1 MKLTGEERRLKIL
14 SLLEGSE
21 KPLSGSMLS
30 NMLGVSRQVIVT
42 DIALLRAS
50 RSDIAA
56 TTNGYVLSKAEI
68 TAHRRIFKVNHS
80 DEQIPEELTCITD
93 LGGTVID
100 VYIDHKV
107 YGTITA
113 PINIKTRRDVQNFM
127 ADLQSGVSTPLK
139 NITLGYHYHTVEAPD
154 LQILD
159 EIEAV
164 LREKGFLLEVISE
177 KPIYRAKTYSA

>member
-1 MKLTGEERRLKIL
+1 
-14 SLLEGSE
+14 
-21 KPLSGSMLS
+21 
-30 NMLGVSRQVIVT
+30 
-42 DIALLRAS
+42 
-50 RSDIAA
+50 
-56 TTNGYVLSKAEI
+56 
-68 TAHRRIFKVNHS
+68 
-80 DEQIPEELTCITD
+80 D

-159 EIEAV
+159 EIEAA